1 MGVLRQKCVPDYE
14 YISSRKNI
22 SYESYLKEIA
32 NQSMFKNVSLK
43 FCFLV
48 FVGEI
53 MWMNYGRLNKKN
65 WNWIDNWYKEDDE
78 YILCGNATGARKCP
92 KNYICWK
99 NRGMK

>member
-53 MWMNYGRLNKKN
+53 M
-65 WNWIDNWYKEDDE
+65 
-78 YILCGNATGARKCP
+78 
-92 KNYICWK
+92 
-99 NRGMK
+99 